1 MLRCRNLVYVSF
13 CYCEHITDA
22 GVELMGHMPSLI
34 SLDLTGCCLTDQ
46 VSDLSY
52 SYKFS
57 RDVNFAVFAD
67 NVWSTKIKSSKIYI
81 L

>member
-1 MLRCRNLVYVSF
+1 MIALSGEWEIIFASNALRLNRGLNLGTPVHVSV
-13 CYCEHITDA
+13 
-22 GVELMGHMPSLI
+22 VEILP
-34 SLDLTGCCLTDQ
+34 
-46 VSDLSY
+46 Y

-67 NVWSTKIKSSKIYI
+67 NVWSTKIKSLKIYI

>member
-1 MLRCRNLVYVSF
+1 MLFKCIS
-13 CYCEHITDA
+13 
-22 GVELMGHMPSLI
+22 GVPIRDGTIL
-34 SLDLTGCCLTDQ
+34 
-46 VSDLSY
+46 Y

-57 RDVNFAVFAD
+57 RDVNFAVFAN